1 MLKKKCSIQLSA
13 ARASEQ
19 VSASVTGSTSPMKPE
34 ADEVGL
40 AEKGRADVLL
50 ALLDEAK
57 ENTAWPSHKGI

>member
-1 MLKKKCSIQLSA
+1 
-13 ARASEQ
+13 
-19 VSASVTGSTSPMKPE
+19 MKPK

-40 AEKGRADVLL
+40 AEKGRADILL